1 MCIKHNSNK
10 YFFTTRMSGLGK
22 YVPTVDQIARD
33 TLTQISYKYWSKPD
47 ESSELEPFDPVLI
60 NDIYTNELLNTK

>member
-1 MCIKHNSNK
+1 
-10 YFFTTRMSGLGK
+10 MSGLGK